1 MKTLQIRTQIG
12 QDGILRLELPTGL
25 SDTALDV
32 VVVLH
37 PVKTEQSEW
46 EAFIEATAGS
56 LADDP
61 IEHPQQ
67 GSYEQRD
74 ELV

>member
-12 QDGILRLELPTGL
+12 QDGVLRLELPTGL

-37 PVKTEQSEW
+37 PVKTEQSER

-61 IEHPQQ
+61 IERPPQ
-67 GSYEQRD
+67 GSYEQRN
-74 ELV
+74 EIL

>member
-12 QDGILRLELPTGL
+12 QDGVLRLELPTGL
-25 SDTALDV
+25 TDTTLDV

-37 PVKTEQSEW
+37 QVKTEQSEW

-61 IEHPQQ
+61 IERPHQ

-74 ELV
+74 EIV